1 MKKNDYLELRY
12 QARKRYENFFEL
24 ELMIE
29 SLDKIYSE
37 ISK

>member
-1 MKKNDYLELRY
+1 MKKNEYLELRY
-12 QARKRYENFFEL
+12 QARKRYEHFFEL

-37 ISK
+37 LSK